1 MAEAT
6 QIIRLVIDSSKAV
19 EGSAA
24 ATRALE
30 KLERSTASMDGA
42 LSRMEKGLASVG
54 LMVKAHLALMVVELG
69 ARFVQMGK
77 DSLNAVAGLDELS
90 EQLGI
95 TTTGLQALQFSA
107 VQNGVKL
114 EQLETYISKFSQK
127 MGDAAN
133 GSKDM
138 VDALNAIGVKNLDVQ
153 GKLRPTEA
161 LLQDVAEAITKI
173 DDPARRSAAAVDF
186 FGKAGSRML
195 PMLADIASGTDAMA
209 AAAKAGGAMIDASI
223 IKSLDKMSDEAE
235 KSGLKMRA
243 LFAEIAAPIITEGL
257 ERVNGLL
264 GGIADQLA
272 RGKASGQG
280 FWATVL
286 NDSKAQGQIGSGP
299 GALKLATPAEMEAY
313 RRAQLQAELKN
324 PASVGREQM
333 IQEEID
339 RLNQGGLR
347 DRQSEMQ
354 SQEDWARRIPLP
366 GSGAL
371 PGVSTSIVKSTGGD
385 SVADRRQK
393 ALQDSQ
399 RELDAAR
406 AFAAASNDG
415 ALAVANLE
423 THFKALK
430 TAQDVF
436 GKTAEQN
443 GQGVKALTA
452 QLEAAAQA
460 TERAKNIKDLNLG
473 TVELEKANE
482 LLAAE
487 NRLINATVE
496 TRAIEIAQIKL
507 KQDLQAKGITG
518 DTEEERRAIE
528 RRSIALETGERLKA
542 QGEEIKKA
550 NELWTAPLKSA
561 LESIQQVGADAFEQ
575 MLTNGNFTFQSL
587 GDTFKKI
594 VIRMAAEFMALAMI
608 RPVMTVMVNAVSPGM
623 ASSMGLGG
631 GGGMSMPGLGG
642 AGGGGG
648 GFSMPS
654 MGGGMF
660 GSASDWTSSAGSGF
674 SMPEFMG
681 GSGSGSIAGFF
692 GQNLYGGS
700 AIAGPLQ
707 PGAASLGMSGGV
719 SLGGALSGAM
729 GIGMGAYTLATA
741 NGSTGK
747 TISGV
752 GQMIGGGMM
761 LIPGMQI
768 PGMIVTA
775 LATILPMLMPDAETR
790 THSSTNAS
798 LHYGNG
804 DWYTTGGAYGA
815 NANSGQSESALRS
828 LTGGIDS
835 VFGLLGGVKDASK
848 VWGLNASSWTA
859 QGKDWSYTSNATHL
873 VDPATGS
880 QEAWRMNM
888 GDMMDTGAAQ
898 VAIRSILS
906 GAVGEI
912 SSTMKTALEAMRAA
926 AMGIEETGKSIVF
939 VDEVYERLGK
949 GALTVRSQFR
959 ELENQFTEMTAT
971 AKRLGLSLA
980 PIEAEQKKATER
992 LGQDYID
999 NLIDPIAVGLRAW
1012 ADEKASILAN
1022 VDYIGKNTDVIVD
1035 MARIN
1040 EALLR
1045 KEATLKEQLYG
1056 GAISQLEDAI
1066 KRLLP
1071 GGNLA
1076 NVDPSGTLAG
1086 LQATYQSTYAQASAG
1101 DAAAIGRFGGEASS
1115 YAEYAQSYFAGSPE
1129 YNAIKLQIVEALQ
1142 TVQAAA
1148 MGPSVQADGTPSSAS
1163 NANGAQMQ
1171 QLLGTVNN
1179 LIAELQQERQESAK
1193 LRAVLSRYVT
1203 TQAA

>member
-1 MAEAT
+1 MAEDKR
-6 QIIRLVIDSSKAV
+6 IIYLEINASKAV
-19 EGSAA
+19 EGSSA

-69 ARFVQMGK
+69 ARFLQMGR
-77 DSLNAVAGLDELS
+77 DSLKAVAGLDELS

-114 EQLETYISKFSQK
+114 EQLETGISKFSQK

-161 LLQDVAEAITKI
+161 LLEDVAAAITSI

-186 FGKAGSRML
+186 FGKAGARML
-195 PMLADIASGTDAMA
+195 PMLADIAAGTGVMA
-209 AAAKAGGAMIDASI
+209 QKAAEAGAMIDGSV
-223 IKSLDKMSDEAE
+223 IKQLDKLADHSEVSALKFRALVATIGAPIATDAMEAVNNILGRLLANIKELDSQRRQSEQGVLPDSDLKMLQNRADFWNKKAAVERNNARTQTMAERANEALKNATANAGGVIDPIDRAAIVKDQYATQLLVSGTFAPTEPLAAPGASTSAVKGAGQGEAE
-235 KSGLKMRA
+235 KYAKLI
-243 LFAEIAAPIITEGL
+243 E
-257 ERVNGLL
+257 
-264 GGIADQLA
+264 Q
-272 RGKASGQG
+272 
-280 FWATVL
+280 
-286 NDSKAQGQIGSGP
+286 
-299 GALKLATPAEMEAY
+299 LKLAADAQDKMTAAARSGDVAFQDQEIKLKAAE
-313 RRAQLQAELKN
+313 
-324 PASVGREQM
+324 
-333 IQEEID
+333 
-339 RLNQGGLR
+339 
-347 DRQSEMQ
+347 
-354 SQEDWARRIPLP
+354 
-366 GSGAL
+366 
-371 PGVSTSIVKSTGGD
+371 
-385 SVADRRQK
+385 K
-393 ALQDSQ
+393 ALGIYGQA
-399 RELDAAR
+399 LDATDPR
-406 AFAAASNDG
+406 LQKIEELIRRDTMGKAAQSY
-415 ALAVANLE
+415 V
-423 THFKALK
+423 
-430 TAQDVF
+430 TATTEIE
-436 GKTAEQN
+436 KQN
-443 GQGVKALTA
+443 EV
-452 QLEAAAQA
+452 LEA
-460 TERAKNIKDLNLG
+460 EI
-473 TVELEKANE
+473 
-482 LLAAE
+482 
-487 NRLINATVE
+487 RLINATIPARAAEIALIKAKQDADKAGKALTPQDVDG
-496 TRAIEIAQIKL
+496 RRVAIEQN
-507 KQDLQAKGITG
+507 
-518 DTEEERRAIE
+518 
-528 RRSIALETGERLKA
+528 ERLKA
-542 QGEEIKKA
+542 QGEELRKA

-561 LESIQQVGADAFEQ
+561 LESIQRVGADAFEQ

-594 VIRMAAEFMALAMI
+594 VIRMAAEFMALALI

-631 GGGMSMPGLGG
+631 GGGMSMPSMGG

-648 GFSMPS
+648 VSMPS
-654 MGGGMF
+654 MGGGLF

-719 SLGGALSGAM
+719 SLGSALGAGL
-729 GIGMGAYTLATA
+729 GIGMGAYQAITSKSLGGTLGGIGT
-741 NGSTGK
+741 
-747 TISGV
+747 
-752 GQMIGGGMM
+752 MIGSGMM

-768 PGMIVTA
+768 PGMIITA
-775 LATILPMLMPDAETR
+775 LSAILPMLMPEAETR

-798 LHYGNG
+798 LNYGGGN
-804 DWYTTGGAYGA
+804 WYTTGGAYGA
-815 NANSGQSESALRS
+815 GANSGQSESALRG
-828 LTGGIDS
+828 LTGNIDK
-835 VFGLLGGVKDASK
+835 VFGMLGGVTDPSK
-848 VWGLNASSWTA
+848 VWGMNASSWTA
-859 QGKDWSYTSNATHL
+859 QGKDWSYTSQATDL
-873 VDPATGS
+873 VDPSGNRQS
-880 QEAWRMNM
+880 WRMNE
-888 GDMMDTGAAQ
+888 DNMMDTGSAQ
-898 VAIRSILS
+898 LVIRSILG

-912 SSTMKTALEAMRAA
+912 TATMATALKSMSAA
-926 AMGIEETGKSIVF
+926 AMGMKETAEGIGF
-939 VDEVYERLGK
+939 VDQVYERLGK
-949 GALTVRSQFR
+949 GALTVRTQFR

-971 AKRLGLSLA
+971 AKKLGLALE
-980 PIEAEQKKATER
+980 PVEAEQKKATER
-992 LGQDYID
+992 LGKDFID

-1012 ADEKASILAN
+1012 EDEKASILAN
-1022 VDYIGKNTDVIVD
+1022 VDYIGQHTDVIVD

-1045 KEATLKEQLYG
+1045 KEGALKEQLYG

>member
-54 LMVKAHLALMVVELG
+54 GMVKAHLALMVVELG
-69 ARFVQMGK
+69 ARFLQMGK
-77 DSLNAVAGLDELS
+77 DSLKAVAGLDELS

-114 EQLETYISKFSQK
+114 EQLETGISKFSQK

-161 LLQDVAEAITKI
+161 LLEDVAAAITSI

-186 FGKAGSRML
+186 FGKAGARML
-195 PMLADIASGTDAMA
+195 PMLADIAAGTGVMA
-209 AAAKAGGAMIDASI
+209 QKAAEAGAMIDGSV
-223 IKSLDKMSDEAE
+223 IKQLDKLADHSEVSALKFRALVATIGAPIATDAMEAVNNILGKLLGNIKE
-235 KSGLKMRA
+235 LEGQRLRSEQGVLPETDLKMLQDRA
-243 LFAEIAAPIITEGL
+243 AFWNKKAAVERNNARTQTMAERANE
-257 ERVNGLL
+257 
-264 GGIADQLA
+264 
-272 RGKASGQG
+272 
-280 FWATVL
+280 
-286 NDSKAQGQIGSGP
+286 
-299 GALKLATPAEMEAY
+299 ALKNATANAGGVVDPAERGAIIQDQY
-313 RRAQLQAELKN
+313 ASQLLVSGSFPPTE
-324 PASVGREQM
+324 
-333 IQEEID
+333 
-339 RLNQGGLR
+339 
-347 DRQSEMQ
+347 
-354 SQEDWARRIPLP
+354 PL
-366 GSGAL
+366 AA
-371 PGVSTSIVKSTGGD
+371 PGVSTSSVKSSGGD

-393 ALQDSQ
+393 ALQDAG

-423 THFKALK
+423 AHFKALK

-460 TERAKNIKDLNLG
+460 TEKLKNLKDFNLG

-507 KQDLQAKGITG
+507 KQELQAKGITG
-518 DTEEERRAIE
+518 DTEEGRRAIE

-561 LESIQQVGADAFEQ
+561 LESIQKVGADAFEQ

-623 ASSMGLGG
+623 ASSMGLG

-747 TISGV
+747 TISGI

-790 THSSTNAS
+790 THSSTNAN
-798 LHYGNG
+798 LRYGGGN
-804 DWYTTGGAYGA
+804 WYTTGGAYGPG
-815 NANSGQSESALRS
+815 ANSGQSESALRG
-828 LTGGIDS
+828 LTGNIDK
-835 VFGLLGGVKDASK
+835 VFGMLGGVTDPSK
-848 VWGLNASSWTA
+848 VWGMNASSWTA
-859 QGKDWSYTSNATHL
+859 QGKDWSYTSQATDL
-873 VDPATGS
+873 VDPSGNQQS
-880 QEAWRMNM
+880 WRMNE
-888 GDMMDTGAAQ
+888 DNMMDTGSAQ
-898 VAIRSILS
+898 LVIRSILG

-912 SSTMKTALEAMRAA
+912 TATMATALKSMSAA
-926 AMGIEETGKSIVF
+926 AVGMKETAEGIGF
-939 VDEVYERLGK
+939 VDQVYERLGK
-949 GALTVRSQFR
+949 GALTVRTQFR
-959 ELENQFTEMTAT
+959 ELESQFTEMTAT
-971 AKRLGLSLA
+971 AKKLGLALE
-980 PIEAEQKKATER
+980 PVEAEQKKATER
-992 LGQDYID
+992 LGKDFID
-999 NLIDPIAVGLRAW
+999 GLIDPIAVGLRAW
-1012 ADEKASILAN
+1012 EDEKASILAN
-1022 VDYIGKNTDVIVD
+1022 VDYIGQHTDVIVD

-1129 YNAIKLQIVEALQ
+1129 YNAIKLQIVDALQ

>member
-1 MAEAT
+1 MAEDKR
-6 QIIRLVIDSSKAV
+6 IIYLEINASKAV
-19 EGSAA
+19 EGSSA

-69 ARFVQMGK
+69 ARFLQMGR
-77 DSLNAVAGLDELS
+77 DSLKAVAGLDELS

-114 EQLETYISKFSQK
+114 EQLETGISKFSQK

-161 LLQDVAEAITKI
+161 LLEDVAAAITSI

-186 FGKAGSRML
+186 FGKAGARML
-195 PMLADIASGTDAMA
+195 PMLADIAAGTGVMA
-209 AAAKAGGAMIDASI
+209 QKAAEAGAMIDGSV
-223 IKSLDKMSDEAE
+223 IKQLDKLADHSEVSALKFRALVATIGAPIATDAMEAVNNILGKLLGNIKE
-235 KSGLKMRA
+235 LEGQRLRSEQGVLPDADLKMLQDRA
-243 LFAEIAAPIITEGL
+243 ANA
-257 ERVNGLL
+257 N
-264 GGIADQLA
+264 
-272 RGKASGQG
+272 
-280 FWATVL
+280 
-286 NDSKAQGQIGSGP
+286 
-299 GALKLATPAEMEAY
+299 
-313 RRAQLQAELKN
+313 AQLEKESLI
-324 PASVGREQM
+324 V
-333 IQEEID
+333 
-339 RLNQGGLR
+339 
-347 DRQSEMQ
+347 
-354 SQEDWARRIPLP
+354 P
-366 GSGAL
+366 G
-371 PGVSTSIVKSTGGD
+371 KSTGPRAITVERARKANLALENATKNAG
-385 SVADRRQK
+385 SVVNPADRAAIVVDQYATQLLVSGTFAPTEPLPAPGAGTSTVKGSGDAAGDRLQK
-393 ALQDSQ
+393 ALQDSR

-406 AFAAASNDG
+406 ALAAASNDG

-443 GQGVKALTA
+443 EQGVKALTA

-460 TERAKNIKDLNLG
+460 AEKLKNLKDFNLG
-473 TVELEKANE
+473 TEEIEKANE

-507 KQDLQAKGITG
+507 KQELQAKGITG

-561 LESIQQVGADAFEQ
+561 LESIQKVGADAFEQ

-594 VIRMAAEFMALAMI
+594 VIRMAAEFMALALI

-631 GGGMSMPGLGG
+631 GGGMSMPSM
-642 AGGGGG
+642 GGGSGG
-648 GFSMPS
+648 GLFGGSSMPS
-654 MGGGMF
+654 MGGGGADLSSMWQ
-660 GSASDWTSSAGSGF
+660 SATGGNGFSGLFQGAVPSQAGVMGPQMPGALNAGSGLQ
-674 SMPEFMG
+674 MG
-681 GSGSGSIAGFF
+681 SF
-692 GQNLYGGS
+692 GLGN
-700 AIAGPLQ
+700 AM
-707 PGAASLGMSGGV
+707 GAV
-719 SLGGALSGAM
+719 
-729 GIGMGAYTLATA
+729 GIGMGAYGLATA

-747 TISGV
+747 TIAGV
-752 GQMIGGGMM
+752 GQMIGGALMM
-761 LIPGMQI
+761 IPTPWTMAAGAIISMASQF
-768 PGMIVTA
+768 A
-775 LATILPMLMPDAETR
+775 PMLFPDAETR

-798 LHYGNG
+798 LNYGGGN
-804 DWYTTGGAYGA
+804 WYTTGGAYGA
-815 NANSGQSESALRS
+815 GANSGQSESALRG
-828 LTGGIDS
+828 LTGNIDK
-835 VFGLLGGVKDASK
+835 VFGMLGGVTDPSK
-848 VWGLNASSWTA
+848 VWGMNASSWTA
-859 QGKDWSYTSNATHL
+859 QGKDWSYTSQATDL
-873 VDPATGS
+873 VDPSGNRQS
-880 QEAWRMNM
+880 WRMNE
-888 GDMMDTGAAQ
+888 DNMMDTGSAQ
-898 VAIRSILS
+898 LVIRSILG

-912 SSTMKTALEAMRAA
+912 TATMATALKSMSAA
-926 AMGIEETGKSIVF
+926 AMGMKETAEGIGF
-939 VDEVYERLGK
+939 VDQVYERLGK
-949 GALTVRSQFR
+949 GALTVRTQFR
-959 ELENQFTEMTAT
+959 ELESQFAEMTAT
-971 AKRLGLSLA
+971 AKKLGLALE
-980 PIEAEQKKATER
+980 PVEAEQKKATER
-992 LGQDYID
+992 LGKDFID

-1012 ADEKASILAN
+1012 EDEKASILAN
-1022 VDYIGKNTDVIVD
+1022 VDYIGQNTDVIVD

-1045 KEATLKEQLYG
+1045 KEGALKEQLYG

>member
-1 MAEAT
+1 MAEET
-6 QIIRLVIDSSKAV
+6 KIIRIVIDSSKAV
-19 EGSAA
+19 DGSAA

-54 LMVKAHLALMVVELG
+54 LMVKAHLALMVAELG
-69 ARFVQMGK
+69 ARFLQMGR
-77 DSLNAVAGLDELS
+77 DSLKAVAGLDELS

-114 EQLETYISKFSQK
+114 EQLETGISKFSQK

-173 DDPARRSAAAVDF
+173 DDPAMRSAAAVDF
-186 FGKAGSRML
+186 FGKAGARML
-195 PMLADIASGTDAMA
+195 PMLADIAAGTGVMA
-209 AAAKAGGAMIDASI
+209 QKAAEAGAMIDGSV
-223 IKSLDKMSDEAE
+223 IKQLDKLADHSEVSA
-235 KSGLKMRA
+235 LKFRA
-243 LFAEIAAPIITEGL
+243 LVATIGAPI
-257 ERVNGLL
+257 
-264 GGIADQLA
+264 
-272 RGKASGQG
+272 
-280 FWATVL
+280 AT
-286 NDSKAQGQIGSGP
+286 DA
-299 GALKLATPAEMEAY
+299 MEAVNNILG
-313 RRAQLQAELKN
+313 RLLANIKELD
-324 PASVGREQM
+324 SQR
-333 IQEEID
+333 
-339 RLNQGGLR
+339 
-347 DRQSEMQ
+347 RQSEQGVLPDSDLKMLQ
-354 SQEDWARRIPLP
+354 NRADFWNKKAAVERNNARTQTMAERANEALKNATANAGGVIDPIDRAAIVKDQYATQLLVSGTFAPTEPLAAP
-366 GSGAL
+366 GAGTSTVKGSGDAA
-371 PGVSTSIVKSTGGD
+371 GD
-385 SVADRRQK
+385 RLQK
-393 ALQDSQ
+393 ALQDSR

-443 GQGVKALTA
+443 EQGVKALTA
-452 QLEAAAQA
+452 QLEAAAHA
-460 TERAKNIKDLNLG
+460 AEKLKNLKDFNLG
-473 TVELEKANE
+473 TEEIEKANE

-496 TRAIEIAQIKL
+496 RRAIEIAQIKL
-507 KQDLQAKGITG
+507 KQELQARGITG

-561 LESIQQVGADAFEQ
+561 LESIQKVGADAFEQ

-642 AGGGGG
+642 GSGM
-648 GFSMPS
+648 SMPS
-654 MGGGMF
+654 MGGGDGGGISGMF
-660 GSASDWTSSAGSGF
+660 
-674 SMPEFMG
+674 
-681 GSGSGSIAGFF
+681 
-692 GQNLYGGS
+692 
-700 AIAGPLQ
+700 
-707 PGAASLGMSGGV
+707 GGV
-719 SLGGALSGAM
+719 SSFLSQPLGSLFPSAAPAGGFADVGALLSSGSTGASASASGISGIGGASIGSALGAGL
-729 GIGMGAYTLATA
+729 GIGMGAYQAITSKSLGGTLGGIGT
-741 NGSTGK
+741 
-747 TISGV
+747 
-752 GQMIGGGMM
+752 MIGSGMM

-775 LATILPMLMPDAETR
+775 LSAILPSIIGEPNTR
-790 THSSTNAS
+790 THSSTNAN
-798 LHYGNG
+798 LRYGSG
-804 DWYTTGGAYGA
+804 SWYTTGGAYGSG
-815 NANSGQSESALRS
+815 ANSSQSESQLRG

-835 VFGLLGGVKDASK
+835 VFDLMGGVKDARK
-848 VWGLNASSWTA
+848 VWGLDASSWTA
-859 QGKDWSYTSNATHL
+859 QGKDWSYTSRATHL
-873 VDPATGS
+873 VDPSGNR
-880 QEAWRMNM
+880 EAWRMNM

-898 VAIRSILS
+898 VAIRSILG

-912 SSTMKTALEAMRAA
+912 TSTMTTALKAMSAA
-926 AMGIEETGKSIVF
+926 SMGIEETGKSIVF

-959 ELENQFTEMTAT
+959 ELESQFTEMTAT

-992 LGQDYID
+992 LGRDYID

-1045 KEATLKEQLYG
+1045 KEAALKEQLYG

-1076 NVDPSGTLAG
+1076 NIDPAGTLAG
-1086 LQATYQSTYAQASAG
+1086 LQATYQATYAQASAG

>member
-1 MAEAT
+1 MAEDKR
-6 QIIRLVIDSSKAV
+6 IIYLEINASKAV
-19 EGSAA
+19 EGSSA

-30 KLERSTASMDGA
+30 KLERGTASMDGA

-54 LMVKAHLALMVVELG
+54 GMVKAQLALMVAELG
-69 ARFVQMGK
+69 ARFIQMGR
-77 DSLNAVAGLDELS
+77 DSLNAVAGLDELA

-114 EQLETYISKFSQK
+114 EQLETGISKFSQK

-195 PMLADIASGTDAMA
+195 PMLGDIASGTDAMA

-286 NDSKAQGQIGSGP
+286 NDSKAQGQIGTGP
-299 GALKLATPAEMEAY
+299 GALKLATPAELEAY

-366 GSGAL
+366 GSGPL
-371 PGVSTSIVKSTGGD
+371 PGVSTSSVKSTGGD
-385 SVADRRQK
+385 AAGDRLQK
-393 ALQDSQ
+393 ALQDSR

-436 GKTAEQN
+436 GKTAEKN
-443 GQGVKALTA
+443 EQGVKALTA

-460 TERAKNIKDLNLG
+460 AEKLKNLKDFNLG
-473 TVELEKANE
+473 TEEIEKANE

-507 KQDLQAKGITG
+507 KQELQAKGITG
-518 DTEEERRAIE
+518 DTEEGRRAIE

-561 LESIQQVGADAFEQ
+561 LESIQKVGADAFEQ

-608 RPVMTVMVNAVSPGM
+608 RPVMTVLVNAVSPGM

-631 GGGMSMPGLGG
+631 GGGMSMPSMGG
-642 AGGGGG
+642 SGGGG

-692 GQNLYGGS
+692 GQNIYGGSTVPAGMGAGLEGS
-700 AIAGPLQ
+700 AIAG
-707 PGAASLGMSGGV
+707 SGV

-747 TISGV
+747 TISGI

-790 THSSTNAS
+790 THSSTNAN
-798 LHYGNG
+798 LRYGGGN
-804 DWYTTGGAYGA
+804 WYTTGGAYGA
-815 NANSGQSESALRS
+815 GANSGQSESALRG
-828 LTGGIDS
+828 LTGNIDK
-835 VFGLLGGVKDASK
+835 VFGMLGGVTDPSK
-848 VWGLNASSWTA
+848 VWGMNASSWTA
-859 QGKDWSYTSNATHL
+859 QGKDWSYTSQATDL
-873 VDPATGS
+873 VDPSGNRQS
-880 QEAWRMNM
+880 WRMNE
-888 GDMMDTGAAQ
+888 DNMMDTGSAQ
-898 VAIRSILS
+898 LVIRSILG

-912 SSTMKTALEAMRAA
+912 TATMATALKSMSAA
-926 AMGIEETGKSIVF
+926 AMGMKETAEGIGF
-939 VDEVYERLGK
+939 VDQVYERLGK
-949 GALTVRSQFR
+949 GALTVRTQFR

-971 AKRLGLSLA
+971 AKKLGLALE
-980 PIEAEQKKATER
+980 PVEAEQKKATER
-992 LGQDYID
+992 LGKDFID
-999 NLIDPIAVGLRAW
+999 GLIDPIAVGLRAW
-1012 ADEKASILAN
+1012 EDEKASILAN
-1022 VDYIGKNTDVIVD
+1022 VDYIGQHTDVIVD

-1045 KEATLKEQLYG
+1045 KEGALKEQLYG

-1101 DAAAIGRFGGEASS
+1101 DAAAIGRFGSEASS

>member
-42 LSRMEKGLASVG
+42 LSRMERGLASVG
-54 LMVKAHLALMVVELG
+54 GMVKAQLALMVAELG
-69 ARFVQMGK
+69 ARFIQMGR
-77 DSLNAVAGLDELS
+77 DSLKAVAGLDELA

-95 TTTGLQALQFSA
+95 TTVGLQALQFSA

-114 EQLETYISKFSQK
+114 EQLETSISKFSQK
-127 MGDAAN
+127 MGEAAG
-133 GSKDM
+133 GSKEM
-138 VDALNAIGVKNLDVQ
+138 VEALTALGVKNLDVQ

-161 LLQDVAEAITKI
+161 LLSEVAEAITKME
-173 DDPARRSAAAVDF
+173 DPAKRSAAAVDF
-186 FGKAGSRML
+186 FGKAGARML
-195 PMLADIASGTDAMA
+195 PMLADIAAGNDVMAQKA
-209 AAAKAGGAMIDASI
+209 AAAGAMIDESV
-223 IKSLDKMSDEAE
+223 IKSLDKLADKSQVAGLQFRALVATIGAPIATDAMEAVNSILGRIIGNLQKLSTMRGQSE
-235 KSGLKMRA
+235 QGVLPSEDLKMLQERA
-243 LFAEIAAPIITEGL
+243 DHWNKQVARESEIVPFRPGFVTARTQRAADRANEALRNATSNAGAVDNPADRARATQDQYATQLLVSGTFQPTEPLAAPG
-257 ERVNGLL
+257 
-264 GGIADQLA
+264 A
-272 RGKASGQG
+272 RSSTAKGAGQG
-280 FWATVL
+280 EA
-286 NDSKAQGQIGSGP
+286 DKID
-299 GALKLATPAEMEAY
+299 KL
-313 RRAQLQAELKN
+313 
-324 PASVGREQM
+324 
-333 IQEEID
+333 
-339 RLNQGGLR
+339 LR
-347 DRQSEMQ
+347 D
-354 SQEDWARRIPLP
+354 
-366 GSGAL
+366 
-371 PGVSTSIVKSTGGD
+371 TG
-385 SVADRRQK
+385 
-393 ALQDSQ
+393 
-399 RELDAAR
+399 RELDAAN
-406 AFAAASNDG
+406 AYAVVSAAG
-415 ALAVANLE
+415 AKAVADLE
-423 THFKALK
+423 IHFKALK
-430 TAQDVF
+430 AAQDAY
-436 GKTAEQN
+436 GATADKN
-443 GQGVKALTA
+443 TGQVAALTA
-452 QLEAAAQA
+452 KIEEQLKL
-460 TERAKNIKDLNLG
+460 TERAKNLKDFNLG

-631 GGGMSMPGLGG
+631 GGMSMPGLGG
-642 AGGGGG
+642 GGGMSMP
-648 GFSMPS
+648 SMPS
-654 MGGGMF
+654 MGGGDGGGISGMF
-660 GSASDWTSSAGSGF
+660 
-674 SMPEFMG
+674 
-681 GSGSGSIAGFF
+681 
-692 GQNLYGGS
+692 
-700 AIAGPLQ
+700 
-707 PGAASLGMSGGV
+707 GGV
-719 SLGGALSGAM
+719 SSFLSQPLGSLFPSAAPAGGFADVGALLSSGSTGASASASGISGIGGASIGSALGAGL
-729 GIGMGAYTLATA
+729 GIGMGAYQALTSK
-741 NGSTGK
+741 STGG
-747 TISGV
+747 TLGGIGT
-752 GQMIGGGMM
+752 MIGSVMM
-761 LIPGMQI
+761 MIPGMQI
-768 PGMIVTA
+768 PGMIITA
-775 LATILPMLMPDAETR
+775 LSAILPMLMPEAETR

-798 LHYGNG
+798 LNYGGGN
-804 DWYTTGGAYGA
+804 WYTTGGAYGSG
-815 NANSGQSESALRS
+815 ANSGQSESALRG
-828 LTGGIDS
+828 LTGNIDK
-835 VFGLLGGVKDASK
+835 VFGMLGGVTDPSK
-848 VWGLNASSWTA
+848 VWGMNASSWTA
-859 QGKDWSYTSNATHL
+859 QGKDWSYTSQATDL
-873 VDPATGS
+873 VDPSGNRQS
-880 QEAWRMNM
+880 WRMNE
-888 GDMMDTGAAQ
+888 DNMMDTGSAQ
-898 VAIRSILS
+898 LVIRSILG

-912 SSTMKTALEAMRAA
+912 TATMATALK
-926 AMGIEETGKSIVF
+926 AMGAASMGMKETAEGIGF
-939 VDEVYERLGK
+939 VDQVYERLGK
-949 GALTVRSQFR
+949 GALTVRTQFR
-959 ELENQFTEMTAT
+959 ELESQFTEMTAT
-971 AKRLGLSLA
+971 AKKLGLSLA
-980 PIEAEQKKATER
+980 PVEAEQKKATER
-992 LGQDYID
+992 LGKDFID
-999 NLIDPIAVGLRAW
+999 GLIDPIAVGLRAW
-1012 ADEKASILAN
+1012 EDEKASILAN
-1022 VDYIGKNTDVIVD
+1022 VDYIGQHTDVIVD